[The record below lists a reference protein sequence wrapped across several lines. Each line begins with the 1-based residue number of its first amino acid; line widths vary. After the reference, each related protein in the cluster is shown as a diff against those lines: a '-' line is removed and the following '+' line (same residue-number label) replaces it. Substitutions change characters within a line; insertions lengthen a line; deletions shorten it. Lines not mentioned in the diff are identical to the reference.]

1 VKTFKYPK
9 AKINTMKKP
18 VNKIEDPSLAI
29 TATLTEPHILR
40 NLVEQLAARR
50 PDMGYSLEKVE
61 PGWRAIETS
70 SIEAHVS
77 GDTNLSS
84 GNNITQIPFNTC
96 FLFTCIKGKKQQ
108 YHLTWVRS
116 LS

>member
-1 VKTFKYPK
+1 
-9 AKINTMKKP
+9 MKKP
-18 VNKIEDPSLAI
+18 VNKIADPSLAI
-29 TATLTEPHILR
+29 TATLADPHILK
-40 NLVEQLAARR
+40 NLVEQLAKRHH
-50 PDMGYSLEKVE
+50 DIGYSLQKVE

-84 GNNITQIPFNTC
+84 WNNLTQIPFTSC
-96 FLFTCIKGKKQQ
+96 FLFTCIKGKKQH
-108 YHLTWVRS
+108 YNLTWVRS

>member
-1 VKTFKYPK
+1 
-9 AKINTMKKP
+9 MKKP
-18 VNKIEDPSLAI
+18 VNKIADPSLAI

-40 NLVEQLAARR
+40 NLVEQLAKRHK
-50 PDMGYSLEKVE
+50 DIGYSLEKAE

-84 GNNITQIPFNTC
+84 GNHLTQIPFTTC
-96 FLFTCIKGKKQQ
+96 FLFTCIKVKKQH
-108 YHLTWVRS
+108 YNLTWVRS

>member
-1 VKTFKYPK
+1 
-9 AKINTMKKP
+9 MKKP

-29 TATLTEPHILR
+29 TAILADPR
-40 NLVEQLAARR
+40 ILKNLVEQLAKRHL
-50 PDMGYSLEKVE
+50 DIGYSLEKVE

-70 SIEAHVS
+70 SLEANVS

-84 GNNITQIPFNTC
+84 GNSLTQIPFTTC
-96 FLFTCIKGKKQQ
+96 FLFTCIKGKKQP
-108 YHLTWVRS
+108 YNLTWVRS